1 VRSMPCSSLASASSG
16 DAPSFTVHSAYSRG
30 NEQRDRAG
38 IALAVVHI
46 LLSAVALAAAYS
58 RSETTAAMTTFTLIP
73 PWACAL
79 MGLWYLL
86 RPRGRAKRT
95 TAGGGEAAPLP
106 RCGPS
111 AGDIAEF
118 PEDSRRAVFEDRR
131 QALLILVRR
140 HILDEA
146 EIDDLAARPLGDWC
160 R

>member
-1 VRSMPCSSLASASSG
+1 
-16 DAPSFTVHSAYSRG
+16 
-30 NEQRDRAG
+30 
-38 IALAVVHI
+38 
-46 LLSAVALAAAYS
+46 
-58 RSETTAAMTTFTLIP
+58 TTFTLIP

-86 RPRGRAKRT
+86 HPRGRAKRAT
-95 TAGGGEAAPLP
+95 PGGDEAAPLP

-146 EIDDLAARPLGDWC
+146 EIDDLAARTALEQRASRTLPEMTPVAASP
-160 R
+160 RPM